1 MKKRENKIGKNKYT
15 DKNTE
20 VEKDWACIKNET
32 RFVAKNCA
40 NMGTRREEKEKS
52 SERNLE
58 KNS

>member
-1 MKKRENKIGKNKYT
+1 MYT

-20 VEKDWACIKNET
+20 VEMDLASIKNET
-32 RFVAKNCA
+32 RFVTKNCA
-40 NMGTRREEKEKS
+40 NMGTRRKDKERS